1 MKKLGYLFIVV
12 SILLFT
18 GCTYKMDVIDFD
30 KGTVL
35 DAEYTKMN
43 REVKVVMPNGE
54 VLKGKYSA
62 LTNAS
67 FSFATTNAVSN
78 VYSGNQVATGIG
90 NGSSYGMTT
99 GGVSRAYALLRSE
112 ASNLMMELIVS
123 YSEWS
128 GHGFGEARTNDGR
141 RYKVQF

>member
-1 MKKLGYLFIVV
+1 MKRLSCLFMIM
-12 SILLFT
+12 SIFLFT
-18 GCTYKMDVIDFD
+18 GCTYKMDIIDFD

-54 VLKGKYSA
+54 ILKGKYSA

-67 FSFATTNAVSN
+67 FSFATTSAVSN
-78 VYSGNQVATGIG
+78 VYSGSQVATGIG
-90 NGSSYGMTT
+90 NGSSYGMTA
-99 GGVSRAYALLRSE
+99 GGISQAYALLKSE
-112 ASNLMMELIVS
+112 PSNLMMELIVS